1 MKKLFALILPLFLL
15 FACTKPQEEQTITE
29 QKQNMM
35 NETKKALVVFFS
47 KTGENYGVGN
57 IKIGNTHKVAMEI
70 ARQTNATLFEIKP
83 VKPYPDGYKDCVD
96 VAKEEKTNN
105 ARPAIKGKVENMAEY
120 DVIYLGYPNWWGDA
134 PMPVYTFLESYDLTG
149 KTIYP
154 FVTHEGS
161 GMGHSEES
169 LKNAL
174 PKSEIREGLV
184 IYGHTAQSD
193 APFVEK
199 SVKNWL
205 NK

>member
-1 MKKLFALILPLFLL
+1 MKKLFALILPIFLL
-15 FACTKPQEEQTITE
+15 FACTKPQQEQTITE
-29 QKQNMM
+29 NQTME
-35 NETKKALVVFFS
+35 NENKKVLVVFFS

-70 ARQTNATLFEIKP
+70 ARQTNGTLFEIKP
-83 VKPYPDGYKDCVD
+83 VKPYPDGYQDCVD

-105 ARPAIKGKVENMAEY
+105 ARPVIKGKVENMAQY
-120 DVIYLGYPNWWGDA
+120 DIIYLGYPNWWGDA

-154 FVTHEGS
+154 FATHEGS
-161 GMGHSEES
+161 GLGRSEEM
-169 LKNAL
+169 LKQAL
-174 PKSEIREGLV
+174 PKSEIKEGLA
-184 IYGHTAQSD
+184 IYGHIAQND

-199 SVKNWL
+199 TVRNWL

>member
-1 MKKLFALILPLFLL
+1 MKKLFALILPIFLL
-15 FACTKPQEEQTITE
+15 FACTKPQQEQTITE
-29 QKQNMM
+29 NQTME
-35 NETKKALVVFFS
+35 NENKKVLVVFFS

-70 ARQTNATLFEIKP
+70 ARQTNGTLFEIKP
-83 VKPYPDGYKDCVD
+83 VKPYPDGYQDCVD

-105 ARPAIKGKVENMAEY
+105 TRPAIKGKVENMAQY
-120 DVIYLGYPNWWGDA
+120 DIIYLGYPNWWGDA

-154 FVTHEGS
+154 FATHEGS
-161 GMGHSEES
+161 GLGRSEEM
-169 LKNAL
+169 LKEVL
-174 PKSEIREGLV
+174 PKSTLKEGLA
-184 IYGHTAQSD
+184 IYGHIAQND

-199 SVKNWL
+199 TVRNWL